1 LPGAIQRDPGASPV
15 FTVPSGSRRN
25 TLTIQQATKFRTMS
39 AIANNIQKAFQKERL
54 VQYFKLVRADKP
66 IGALLLLWPML
77 WALWVVSAG
86 QPKLSVLVVFIV
98 GTFLMRSA
106 GCAVN
111 DFADRNID
119 GQVERSKNRP
129 IVTGKVQ
136 PREALAVAAVLAVIS
151 FMLVLTMN
159 RLTILMSFIG
169 VVLAAI
175 YPFSKRVTHWP
186 QVVLGLAFGWAVP
199 MVCAAQTGTV
209 SMTGWLI
216 YLAAILWA
224 LAYDTI
230 YAMVDREDDIRL
242 GVKSTAIWFGKYDV
256 LAVAIVQLGVFAILL
271 AMGIYRNLG
280 VWYYLGLVLAAIV
293 LLWQLKLIR
302 TRLPS
307 QCFRAFL
314 LNNYLGAAVFLG
326 LFFHYLTV

>member
-1 LPGAIQRDPGASPV
+1 
-15 FTVPSGSRRN
+15 
-25 TLTIQQATKFRTMS
+25 MS